1 MSTTSNRF
9 TVKNER
15 EAEDQLKALYGR
27 APIRTGGTRTHTTW
41 FVKNRTASMARA
53 SHHRNGAGDPLYL
66 VEVK

>member
-1 MSTTSNRF
+1 MSTISNRF

-15 EAEDQLKALYGR
+15 EAEEQLKALYGR
-27 APIRTGGTRTHTTW
+27 APIRTGTSRTHVTW
-41 FVKNRTASMARA
+41 FVKNRIASMALA